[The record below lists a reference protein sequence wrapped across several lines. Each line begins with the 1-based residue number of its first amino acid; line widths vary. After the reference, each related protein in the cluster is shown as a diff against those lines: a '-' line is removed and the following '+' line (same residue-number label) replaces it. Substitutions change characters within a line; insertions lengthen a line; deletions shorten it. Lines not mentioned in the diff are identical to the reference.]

1 VNDKYEVV
9 SSEVKFRGQIIITKV
24 EMVRMP
30 DGSIHEREFV
40 EHQGAVGIVPVT
52 DDGEVILVKQYRH
65 PTKGDLLEIPAG
77 KLRSGED
84 PYMCAGR
91 ELIEE
96 TGFTGNLDKI
106 AEFYT
111 TPGYSNEYFHLFMA
125 TGLEETGH
133 KPSDEEITELVTVS
147 ISAAIEM
154 IRTAEIRDSKTIN
167 GLCLA
172 QSYLSTRLGRQG
184 RE

>member
-1 VNDKYEVV
+1 MNDKYEVV
-9 SSEVKFRGQIIITKV
+9 SSETKFRGQIITTKL

-52 DDGEVILVKQYRH
+52 HDGMVILVRQYRH

-96 TGFTGNLDKI
+96 TGFTGDLDKI

-111 TPGYSNEYFHLFMA
+111 TPGYSNEYFHLFIA
-125 TGLEETGH
+125 TGLEESGH
-133 KPSDEEITELVTVS
+133 KPSDEEITELVSVP
-147 ISAAIEM
+147 ISAAMEM
-154 IRTAEIRDSKTIN
+154 IRTTEIRDCKSIS

-172 QSYLSTRLGRQG
+172 QSYLSARPGRWGQ
-184 RE
+184 E